1 MKLFKKLS
9 KSDFV
14 FIDLLVTNEEK
25 DFSYFTNLGW
35 TKQNIINQLNRNN
48 NFTLGYILDNKLSGF
63 LIGDLS
69 KNDKNLELEIHV
81 LFVAKKYRRNKIAT
95 SLLDHIQ
102 LSKKLYKI
110 SKIYLEVAENN
121 SEAIKFYEKN
131 NFVFFNFRHNYYRYK
146 NDAIKAKC
154 YYKII

>member
-1 MKLFKKLS
+1 M
-9 KSDFV
+9 
-14 FIDLLVTNEEK
+14 
-25 DFSYFTNLGW
+25 
-35 TKQNIINQLNRNN
+35 
-48 NFTLGYILDNKLSGF
+48 SGL

-69 KNDKNLELEIHV
+69 ENDNNLELEIHV

-121 SEAIKFYEKN
+121 SEAVKFYEKN

>member
-1 MKLFKKLS
+1 MKLLKKLS

-14 FIDLLVTNEEK
+14 LIDLLVTNEEK

-35 TKQNIINQLNRNN
+35 TKQNIINQLNKNN
-48 NFTLGYILDNKLSGF
+48 NFTLGYILDNRLSGL

-69 KNDKNLELEIHV
+69 ENDKNLELEIHV
-81 LFVAKKYRRNKIAT
+81 LFVSKKYRRNKIAT
-95 SLLDHIQ
+95 NLLDHIQ

-110 SKIYLEVAENN
+110 SKIFLEVAENN

-146 NDAIKAKC
+146 NDSIKAKC

>member
-14 FIDLLVTNEEK
+14 FIDLLVTNEKK

-35 TKQNIINQLNRNN
+35 TKQNIINQLNKNN
-48 NFTLGYILDNKLSGF
+48 NFTLGYILDNKLSGL

-69 KNDKNLELEIHV
+69 ENDKNLELEIHV

-121 SEAIKFYEKN
+121 SEAVKFYEKTTL
-131 NFVFFNFRHNYYRYK
+131 FFLIL
-146 NDAIKAKC
+146 D
-154 YYKII
+154 IITIGIRMMLLKPNVITK